1 MGGSGKLIHNY
12 IYNLGFQVFTLI
24 TPLITIPY
32 ISRTLGPT
40 NIGIY
45 SYTLSISVYFI
56 MVGNLGFPLYGQ
68 REIAYCRGNGQDQ
81 SKTFFEILYG
91 QILSSLLALAIYLVY
106 VLCFVDKNQMIYLA
120 QGIGVL
126 AGVLNIGWFYQG
138 MEEFRITVRR
148 GFTIKI
154 VTVIL
159 LFLLVKKQADLLKYT
174 LIINVTNLIGNLLIF
189 YKINTYINLKEFQIP
204 IRQIVLRLKPAFVLG
219 IPFYV
224 TSLYAVIDKMMIGM
238 ITGDMAQ
245 VGFYEQSQKVITFS
259 MAIVTALGT
268 VFMPRFATNIAE
280 EDIDG
285 LKRNL
290 RNGLYVIC
298 FLAFPICVGLIALGG
313 KIVPWFFGIGYES
326 VALLIKVFAPIVV
339 FLGISNFAGNQYLVA
354 ANREF
359 KLTISIGV
367 SVIVNFVINLLL
379 IPIYGALGA
388 AIATLTS
395 EFMKLIIQVY
405 MTRNVVQWIDVIMY
419 SIKICVLSTIM
430 GAFIYIINKGF
441 MLPNTFLCSVVLIF
455 LGIGVYAL
463 LVCFTHD
470 RIMTFGIRLV
480 KAKVRRLS

>member
-1 MGGSGKLIHNY
+1 MSGRETIIRNY
-12 IYNLGFQVFTLI
+12 IYNLVFQVFTLI
-24 TPLITIPY
+24 TPLITTPY
-32 ISRTLGPT
+32 VSRTLGPT

-45 SYTLSISVYFI
+45 SYTLSISIYFI

-68 REIAYCRGNGQDQ
+68 REIAYCTGNGRDR

-91 QILSSLLALAIYLVY
+91 QMFFSLIALIIYLVY
-106 VLCFVDKNQMIYLA
+106 VLCFVHKNQTIYLA

-148 GFTIKI
+148 GFFIKI
-154 VTVIL
+154 ISVIL
-159 LFLLVKKQADLLKYT
+159 LFVCVKKQTDLLKYT
-174 LIINVTNLIGNLLIF
+174 LIINVANLIGNLLIF
-189 YKINTYINLKEFQIP
+189 YKLNTYINLKKFQIP
-204 IRQIVLRLKPAFVLG
+204 IRQIAHRLKPAFILG

-224 TSLYAVIDKMMIGM
+224 TSLYAVIDKMMIGT

-259 MAIVTALGT
+259 MAIGTALGA

-285 LKRNL
+285 VKRNL
-290 RNGLYVIC
+290 RNGLFVTC
-298 FLAFPICVGLIALGG
+298 FLAFPICVGLIVLCG
-313 KIVPWFFGIGYES
+313 KIVPWFFGMGYES
-326 VALLIKVFAPIVV
+326 VDSLIKAFAPMVV
-339 FLGISNFAGNQYLVA
+339 LVDISNFAGNQYLVA
-354 ANREF
+354 ANREV

-367 SVIVNFVINLLL
+367 SVIVNFVLNLFL

-388 AIATLTS
+388 AIATLAS
-395 EFMKLIIQVY
+395 EFVKLIILAY
-405 MTRNVVQWIDVIMY
+405 MTRKVVQWIDVIMY

-430 GAFIYIINKGF
+430 GAFIYIIDKGF
-441 MLPNTFLCSVVLIF
+441 MLPNTFLCSVVLVF
-455 LGIGVYAL
+455 LGIGMYAL

-480 KAKVRRLS
+480 KAKLRRIS